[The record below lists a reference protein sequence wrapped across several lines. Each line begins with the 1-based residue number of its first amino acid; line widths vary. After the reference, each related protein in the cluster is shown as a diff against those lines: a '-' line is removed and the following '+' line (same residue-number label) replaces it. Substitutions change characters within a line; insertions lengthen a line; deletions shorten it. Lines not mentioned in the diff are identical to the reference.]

1 VKKCTYGFNIVHAET
16 DTGDLIA
23 LDGRSCLEIM
33 YALMDMINYPDY
45 EHIIDNAES
54 LVFKNELDGGS
65 KNE

>member
-1 VKKCTYGFNIVHAET
+1 MKVKKCTYGSNIVHAET

-45 EHIIDNAES
+45 EPIIDNAES
-54 LVFKNELDGGS
+54 LVFKNEL
-65 KNE
+65 

>member
-1 VKKCTYGFNIVHAET
+1 MKVKKCTYGSNIVHVET

-45 EHIIDNAES
+45 EPIIDNTES
-54 LVFKNELDGGS
+54 LVFKNEL
-65 KNE
+65 